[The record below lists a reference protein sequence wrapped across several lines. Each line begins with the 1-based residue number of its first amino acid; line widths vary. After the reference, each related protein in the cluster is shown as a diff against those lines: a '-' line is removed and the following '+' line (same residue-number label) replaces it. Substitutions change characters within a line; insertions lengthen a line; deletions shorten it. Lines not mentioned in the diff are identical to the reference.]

1 MAKKKSKD
9 FRFETYFVRGKMKRR
24 RIRLIDGLDAD
35 EWIRRNADDVF
46 LVQEGYYEVLHEREN
61 ERAAADAASTMVRAE
76 EPGDD
81 SVPF

>member
-1 MAKKKSKD
+1 MASRNSKD

-61 ERAAADAASTMVRAE
+61 ERAAFDAPSPMVPSE
-76 EPGDD
+76 ESEDD

>member
-1 MAKKKSKD
+1 MAKKKSQD
-9 FRFETYFVRGKMKRR
+9 FRYETYFVRGKMKRR

-46 LVQEGYYEVLHEREN
+46 LVQEGYYEVLHEREI
-61 ERAAADAASTMVRAE
+61 ERAAFDAASPMVPAE
-76 EPGDD
+76 ESEEE